1 MDSCVKALYEE
12 NKIFDTWASLSDSS
26 NYFSE
31 KIGEK
36 NVLEKYGITD
46 SSVRKFIRIAG
57 RLLAPPVDRNA
68 NVFEKDSSI
77 NDISILVSELLKNP
91 HSVIVVDIAPL
102 NPIQQSVVFGCVLR
116 TVQRYCKE
124 KKEGKGEKQRIAVF
138 VDELNKYASYDLP
151 QTNPIL
157 EMLIDIAET
166 GRSMGLG
173 LITAEQSLSVIHRRI
188 KTNIA
193 NLIIGRTMSLEMNQ
207 LDYCM
212 IPESYKSR
220 ISTFNHED
228 ALIYTTY
235 LNAGAIHAKFPDK
248 FYENPSAKK

>member
-1 MDSCVKALYEE
+1 
-12 NKIFDTWASLSDSS
+12 
-26 NYFSE
+26 
-31 KIGEK
+31 
-36 NVLEKYGITD
+36 
-46 SSVRKFIRIAG
+46 
-57 RLLAPPVDRNA
+57 
-68 NVFEKDSSI
+68 
-77 NDISILVSELLKNP
+77 
-91 HSVIVVDIAPL
+91 
-102 NPIQQSVVFGCVLR
+102 
-116 TVQRYCKE
+116 
-124 KKEGKGEKQRIAVF
+124 
-138 VDELNKYASYDLP
+138 
-151 QTNPIL
+151 
-157 EMLIDIAET
+157 MLIDIAET